1 MESRNKGT
9 RNFCEAKFRGCS
21 TYIHVQNWIQA
32 KKNPPMSEA
41 VTNYRAN
48 IESQKQGLL
57 TILWDELKPYPGR
70 DLATLRIA
78 IACTVIVLV
87 SNTFRLPYQD
97 LLPFLILFIAKEEK
111 ITTVITAVLGILG
124 ITIAVVAAILIFKCT
139 GNRPEFRIP
148 GMAVEIFI
156 GMYLFRVLSIGPV
169 GWIMAFIISV
179 AESVVDLYPTPEE
192 AVHWMLWVWV
202 AVVFAV
208 VIAWVATFTLFPV
221 PAKRV
226 LERQFIIGWK
236 TLSIA
241 TKELSDGSPVACRR
255 LLAPLAKQG
264 PILLLKHLKFSLM
277 ESHGLRPKQKEL
289 TRLILAFDKIIKLT
303 YSYSGKLLKAVA
315 PARISP
321 EEKLILGRI
330 MANAEHFEREFAE
343 GFVLEKER
351 DGSRIVTPNEEH
363 SHFLAPHG
371 ERADERFFGEADRS
385 QVAPSLVEADSTL
398 EDLRE
403 KDPEDPNQKAGPR
416 PKKSLFVPDAFTNPR
431 HVQFALKVTLA
442 GMIGYIFYTA
452 SDYFGIHT
460 VYYTPLII
468 ALASTGATIHK
479 GVLRIA
485 GCIIG
490 GAIGL
495 ICSMWIIPRF
505 ETLGMYLFIVFCLH
519 ALAGWVAFGS
529 DRISYMG
536 LQIAIV
542 FDLGVLRDYGPPKE
556 IDPIRDR
563 FIGIILGIVIISTV
577 FSLVWPESARSLAR
591 EKLAAC
597 LQAIARLLRLDG
609 SPNSD
614 LQCEPIE
621 LQIAS
626 RLAEANSYSEQAVF
640 ETLLYGSQKNQGP
653 DLEEAN
659 ETVQEIYVASLPWFR
674 GQRLGR
680 LPNTAER
687 MTDGRNVVR
696 VVAETVDRYAAVME
710 PPGRPHA
717 PQISLETDQTIE
729 QIDKEIPDNL
739 KELVTAVT
747 ELEAL
752 IKTKGG

>member
-1 MESRNKGT
+1 
-9 RNFCEAKFRGCS
+9 
-21 TYIHVQNWIQA
+21 
-32 KKNPPMSEA
+32 MSEA
-41 VTNYRAN
+41 VTKYRAN
-48 IESQKQGLL
+48 TESQKQGLL
-57 TILWDELKPYPGR
+57 SILWDELKPYPGR

-97 LLPFLILFIAKEEK
+97 LLPFLVLFIAKEEK
-111 ITTVITAVLGILG
+111 ITTAITAVLALLG
-124 ITIAVVAAILIFKCT
+124 ITIAVSAAILIFKGT

-148 GMAVEIFI
+148 GMAVEIFV

-202 AVVFAV
+202 AVLFAV
-208 VIAWVATFTLFPV
+208 MIAWVATFTLFPV

-226 LERQFIIGWK
+226 LERQFVIGWQ

-241 TKELSDGSPVACRR
+241 TRELTGGSPVTCRR
-255 LLAPLAKQG
+255 LLAPLARQG
-264 PILLLKHLKFSLM
+264 PVILLKHLKFSLM
-277 ESHGLRPKQKEL
+277 ESHDLRPKQKEL

-303 YSYSGKLLKAVA
+303 YCYSGKLLKAVA
-315 PARISP
+315 PARISS

-330 MANAEHFEREFAE
+330 TANAEHFEREFAD
-343 GFVLEKER
+343 GFVLENER
-351 DGSRIVTPNEEH
+351 KRARTSENEREHSHVVTPNEERV
-363 SHFLAPHG
+363 G
-371 ERADERFFGEADRS
+371 ECFIDEAGRS
-385 QVAPSLVEADSTL
+385 LVAPSLVEADSTL

-403 KDPEDPNQKAGPR
+403 EDSEDPNQKPGPR
-416 PKKSLFVPDAFTNPR
+416 TKKSLFVPDAFTNPR

-468 ALASTGATIHK
+468 ALASTGATVHK

-495 ICSMWIIPRF
+495 ICSIWVIPRF

-519 ALAGWVAFGS
+519 CLAGWVAFGS

-542 FDLGVLRDYGPPKE
+542 FGLGVLRDYGPPKE

-577 FSLVWPESARSLAR
+577 FSLVWPESALSLAR

-597 LQAIARLLRLDG
+597 LRSIARLVHLGNDSKSERE
-609 SPNSD
+609 
-614 LQCEPIE
+614 QIE
-621 LQIAS
+621 LEIGS
-626 RLAEANSYSEQAVF
+626 RLSEANSYADQESF
-640 ETLLYGSQKNQGP
+640 EKLLYGSR
-653 DLEEAN
+653 AN
-659 ETVQEIYVASLPWFR
+659 EGPSLEKIIESTEEIYVAALPWLR
-674 GQRLGR
+674 EQAAGTTRPNLESVKKAEQIANRLTETIEENARVIESNAIQNVPESRLEPGQPIEQG
-680 LPNTAER
+680 NG
-687 MTDGRNVVR
+687 DG
-696 VVAETVDRYAAVME
+696 
-710 PPGRPHA
+710 G
-717 PQISLETDQTIE
+717 QISDS
-729 QIDKEIPDNL
+729 L
-739 KELVTAVT
+739 KDLVRAVT
-747 ELEAL
+747 ELHAL
-752 IKTKGG
+752 ISFPRTKEY